1 MNAPLT
7 NAANQM
13 LACVLTLASV
23 IVNANTLE
31 RVQTGQSL
39 TLGFLPDFAPFS
51 TQDGDKA
58 SGYGIDLCLKVV
70 EKVKNE
76 LGLPSLQ
83 VRYQPLKINEEVDA
97 ISTGKV
103 DIVCTPTLATLERR
117 KTVNFTIPIYTAG
130 LSVVVRKNAPAGLLK
145 VLNGQVDKTGPAWR
159 ASVNR
164 GLANMTYATV
174 AGSVIDQWVRDQ
186 LRALGVTVTRVTVE
200 GANAGLK
207 LVANGKADAFFAE
220 RMVLTHI
227 LGNTYPDKN
236 LVLLDRIFDYS
247 PTAMMVERDDERF
260 RLLVDTALSEMYRSG
275 EIEQAYDRHLGGVS
289 DTTRKLFKLYALP

>member
-31 RVQTGQSL
+31 RVQTGQSI

>member
-1 MNAPLT
+1 
-7 NAANQM
+7 M

-31 RVQTGQSL
+31 RVQTGQSI

>member
-1 MNAPLT
+1 MSAPLN
-7 NAANQM
+7 NAANLL
-13 LACVLTLASV
+13 LACIIMLVPA
-23 IVNANTLE
+23 IANANTLE
-31 RVQTGQSL
+31 RVQTGQSF

-51 TQDGDKA
+51 TQEGDKA

-70 EKVKNE
+70 DKVKNE
-76 LGLPSLQ
+76 LGLPTLQ

-117 KTVNFTIPIYTAG
+117 KTVNFSIPIYTAG
-130 LSVVVRKNAPAGLLK
+130 LSVVVRKDAPAGLLK

-186 LRALGVTVTRVTVE
+186 LRALGVTVKLVTVE
-200 GANAGLK
+200 DTNAGLK

-227 LGNTYPDKN
+227 IDNTYPDKN

-247 PTAMMVERDDERF
+247 PTSMMVERDDERF

-289 DTTRKLFKLYALP
+289 DTNRKLFKLYALP

>member
-1 MNAPLT
+1 MNAPLN
-7 NAANQM
+7 NAANLM
-13 LACVLTLASV
+13 LACVITLIPVIANAS
-23 IVNANTLE
+23 TLE

-51 TQDGDKA
+51 TQEGDKA

-70 EKVKNE
+70 DKVKNE

-200 GANAGLK
+200 DANAGLK

-227 LGNTYPDKN
+227 LDNTYPDKN

-275 EIEQAYDRHLGGVS
+275 EIELAYDRHLGGVS

>member
-1 MNAPLT
+1 MSAPLN
-7 NAANQM
+7 NAANLL
-13 LACVLTLASV
+13 LACIIMLVPA
-23 IVNANTLE
+23 IANANTLE
-31 RVQTGQSL
+31 RVQTGQSF

-51 TQDGDKA
+51 TQEGDKA

-70 EKVKNE
+70 DIVKNE
-76 LGLPSLQ
+76 LGLPTLQ

-117 KTVNFTIPIYTAG
+117 KTVNFSIPIYTAG
-130 LSVVVRKNAPAGLLK
+130 LSVVVRKDAPAGLLK

-186 LRALGVTVTRVTVE
+186 LRALGVTVKLVTVE
-200 GANAGLK
+200 DTNAGLK

-227 LGNTYPDKN
+227 IDNTYPDKN

-247 PTAMMVERDDERF
+247 PTSMMVERDDERF

-289 DTTRKLFKLYALP
+289 DTNRKLFKLYALP